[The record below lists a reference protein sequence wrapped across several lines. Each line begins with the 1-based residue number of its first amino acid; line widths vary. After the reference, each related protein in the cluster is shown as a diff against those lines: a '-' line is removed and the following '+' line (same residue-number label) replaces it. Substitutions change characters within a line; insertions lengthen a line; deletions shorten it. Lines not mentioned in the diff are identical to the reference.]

1 MKIKCLYCRYFLHK
15 LLAITELCGILCHC
29 KRGWY
34 GRRPDPE
41 NTPTMEAKMDKAVI
55 KDTERGEELTL
66 TDLREEYETLKNAGE
81 TEAET
86 FEDYLE
92 NITDGNGTCEW
103 L

>member
-1 MKIKCLYCRYFLHK
+1 
-15 LLAITELCGILCHC
+15 
-29 KRGWY
+29 
-34 GRRPDPE
+34 
-41 NTPTMEAKMDKAVI
+41 MEAKMEKTVI
-55 KDTERGEELTL
+55 RDTERGEELTL
-66 TDLREEYETLKNAGE
+66 TELRAEYETLKNAGE

>member
-1 MKIKCLYCRYFLHK
+1 
-15 LLAITELCGILCHC
+15 
-29 KRGWY
+29 
-34 GRRPDPE
+34 
-41 NTPTMEAKMDKAVI
+41 MDKAVI

-66 TDLREEYETLKNAGE
+66 TDLREEYETLKNGSE

-103 L
+103 CNGIFEKSELHQEADLGNLCNSCVLAIASRGETLNFEF

>member
-1 MKIKCLYCRYFLHK
+1 MEK
-15 LLAITELCGILCHC
+15 AI
-29 KRGWY
+29 
-34 GRRPDPE
+34 
-41 NTPTMEAKMDKAVI
+41 I
-55 KDTERGEELTL
+55 KDTECGEKLTL
-66 TDLREEYETLKNAGE
+66 TELRAEYETLKNGNE

>member
-1 MKIKCLYCRYFLHK
+1 MH
-15 LLAITELCGILCHC
+15 
-29 KRGWY
+29 
-34 GRRPDPE
+34 
-41 NTPTMEAKMDKAVI
+41 KAVI
-55 KDTERGEELTL
+55 KATARGEELTL
-66 TDLREEYETLKNAGE
+66 TDLREEYETLKNAGA

>member
-1 MKIKCLYCRYFLHK
+1 M
-15 LLAITELCGILCHC
+15 ELCGILCHC

-34 GRRPDPE
+34 GRHPDQE
-41 NTPTMEAKMDKAVI
+41 KRPTMEAKMNKAVI

>member
-1 MKIKCLYCRYFLHK
+1 MVMYTQFK
-15 LLAITELCGILCHC
+15 
-29 KRGWY
+29 GWY
-34 GRRPDPE
+34 GSRPAQRK
-41 NTPTMEAKMDKAVI
+41 TPKMEAKMDKAVI

-86 FEDYLE
+86 FENYLE

>member
-1 MKIKCLYCRYFLHK
+1 
-15 LLAITELCGILCHC
+15 
-29 KRGWY
+29 
-34 GRRPDPE
+34 
-41 NTPTMEAKMDKAVI
+41 MDKAVI

-66 TDLREEYETLKNAGE
+66 TELRTEYETLKNAGE

-92 NITDGNGTCEW
+92 NITNGNGTCEW

>member
-1 MKIKCLYCRYFLHK
+1 MVMYTLFKGAVRMPQPPKNQR
-15 LLAITELCGILCHC
+15 
-29 KRGWY
+29 
-34 GRRPDPE
+34 
-41 NTPTMEAKMDKAVI
+41 PTMEAKMDKAVI
-55 KDTERGEELTL
+55 KDTERDEELTL

>member
-1 MKIKCLYCRYFLHK
+1 MVMYTQFK
-15 LLAITELCGILCHC
+15 
-29 KRGWY
+29 GWY
-34 GRRPDPE
+34 GRHPDPKKRQ
-41 NTPTMEAKMDKAVI
+41 TMEANMEKTVI
-55 KDTERGEELTL
+55 RDTERGEELTL
-66 TDLREEYETLKNAGE
+66 TELRAEYETLKNAGE

>member
-1 MKIKCLYCRYFLHK
+1 MVMYTQFKGAVQMPPQPRK
-15 LLAITELCGILCHC
+15 
-29 KRGWY
+29 
-34 GRRPDPE
+34 
-41 NTPTMEAKMDKAVI
+41 TPTMEAKMNKAVI

-66 TDLREEYETLKNAGE
+66 TELREEYETLKNAGE

>member
-1 MKIKCLYCRYFLHK
+1 MRLIMSLKPGVIR
-15 LLAITELCGILCHC
+15 TPP
-29 KRGWY
+29 
-34 GRRPDPE
+34 RPRK
-41 NTPTMEAKMDKAVI
+41 TTTMEAKMNKAVI
-55 KDTERGEELTL
+55 KDTERGEVLTL
-66 TDLREEYETLKNAGE
+66 RDLREEYETLKNAGE

>member
-1 MKIKCLYCRYFLHK
+1 M
-15 LLAITELCGILCHC
+15 
-29 KRGWY
+29 
-34 GRRPDPE
+34 
-41 NTPTMEAKMDKAVI
+41 NKAVI

-66 TDLREEYETLKNAGE
+66 TELRAEYETLKNAGE